1 MSKAVSANE
10 GIAPT
15 LLENPWYPGPEDR
28 LGFYGCSAR
37 GGRIVRVGLI
47 GHPRRKPPRTL
58 MVDCP
63 ACGLDH
69 QVKPTWR
76 RSLEVDEGQEPELV
90 IDLATITG
98 DDGDEDDEPST
109 GEAV

>member
-1 MSKAVSANE
+1 MSKAVLANE

-15 LLENPWYPGPEDR
+15 LLENPWYPGPADR
-28 LGFYGCSAR
+28 VGFFGCNVD
-37 GGRIVRVGLI
+37 GGRIVRIGLI
-47 GHPRRKPPRTL
+47 GQPHRKPPRTL

-63 ACGLDH
+63 ACGMDH

-90 IDLATITG
+90 IDLATIAG
-98 DDGDEDDEPST
+98 EDGDEDPDLP
-109 GEAV
+109 